1 MWLRMM
7 RSSTSAII
15 PLSGLQL
22 IAARLFWML
31 IASVSIFLF
40 VLAVPIEYQQELVRA
55 VSIYEPHL
63 ERLNLSP
70 EFYAIYQTGLD
81 VLLAGSFIIV
91 GGLVFFYRTGDGILI
106 LVSLT
111 YMTFGT
117 LFVPTLYNLGI
128 AQPFFYPVVSF
139 IRAMGLLLSIFG
151 GFYLVP
157 NGKFVP
163 SITRYLSILWII
175 LVLGWLF
182 IPRLPANLIHLT
194 TWSDNL
200 GFAFLLYG
208 SFYLSGVLAQVY
220 RYKKVS
226 TPLQKQQTKLVVL
239 GTAGAVLGFVIY
251 HIPLIINPSLDQPG
265 YSHLL
270 YLFTAKP
277 IYHAL
282 VLMVPISVSFSI
294 LRYRLW
300 DVDRLINRSLVY
312 GTLTVVL
319 AVLYFGLVIFLRTA
333 FLGFTEQS
341 SVISVI
347 ISTLA
352 IAALFNPLRG
362 SIQKWIDLRFFRR
375 KYDTEK
381 TLEAFRQNI
390 RQKVNLNQLTDELIN
405 MVDDTIQPEHI
416 SLWIRG
422 SENSAKNV
430 FDNHHE
436 DMFRNDYRND
446 LRTHK
451 I

>member
-7 RSSTSAII
+7 KSSTSAIV
-15 PLSGLQL
+15 PLSAGKL
-22 IAARLFWML
+22 ISARIAWML
-31 IASVSIFLF
+31 VAAASIFLF
-40 VLAVPIEYQQELVRA
+40 ILAIPIEYQQELVRA
-55 VSIYEPHL
+55 VGIYEPHL
-63 ERLNLSP
+63 QRLNLSP
-70 EFYAIYQTGLD
+70 EFYAAFQTGLD

-128 AQPFFYPVVSF
+128 AQPVFYPVVSF
-139 IRAMGLLLSIFG
+139 IRAMGLLLSVIG

-157 NGKFVP
+157 NGQFVP
-163 SITRYLSILWII
+163 SITRYLSLLWIV
-175 LVLGWLF
+175 LVAGWLF
-182 IPRLPANLIHLT
+182 IPDLPANLIHLT

-208 SFYLSGVLAQVY
+208 GIYLTGVLAQLY

-226 TPLQKQQTKLVVL
+226 TPIQKQQTKLVVL

-270 YLFTAKP
+270 YIFTAKP

-282 VLMVPISVSFSI
+282 VLLVPLTVSFSI

-333 FLGFTEQS
+333 LLGFTEQS

-352 IAALFNPLRG
+352 LAALFNPLRG

-381 TLEAFRQNI
+381 TLEVFRQNI
-390 RQKVNLNQLTDELIN
+390 RQKVNLNQLTDELIDI
-405 MVDDTIQPEHI
+405 VDNTIQPEHI
-416 SLWIRG
+416 SFWIRC

-430 FDNHHE
+430 FDNRE
-436 DMFRNDYRND
+436 DLFRNDYRND
-446 LRTHK
+446 LHTHK